1 MWCGWKSSFPHRKIS
16 AGQLSEEG
24 SCSIGTLKKIRL
36 ELSEEGSCSIGAS
49 QHAYEPKDEVLV
61 SVHFRH

>member
-1 MWCGWKSSFPHRKIS
+1 MTSFDLKGLYLLEI
-16 AGQLSEEG
+16 
-24 SCSIGTLKKIRL
+24 LKKIRL